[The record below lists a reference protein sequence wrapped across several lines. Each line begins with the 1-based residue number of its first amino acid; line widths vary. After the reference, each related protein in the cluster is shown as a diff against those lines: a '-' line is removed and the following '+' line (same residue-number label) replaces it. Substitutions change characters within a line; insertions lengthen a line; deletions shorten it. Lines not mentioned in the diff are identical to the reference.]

1 MQAELQGQIQI
12 ELPDQSNIVKNVL
25 NNKLIRI
32 ILAALFFLFIY
43 KIVYHI
49 FIFFSFD
56 DNLIK
61 MYMGWIGVFILL
73 ISILPQ
79 KRYSFVIKN

>member
-1 MQAELQGQIQI
+1 MQAELQAQ
-12 ELPDQSNIVKNVL
+12 ELSGRSNIIKDLL

-49 FIFFSFD
+49 FTFFSFD

>member
-1 MQAELQGQIQI
+1 MQTEGQM
-12 ELPDQSNIVKNVL
+12 EMSGQSNITKRVL

-32 ILAALFFLFIY
+32 ILALLFFLFIY
-43 KIVYHI
+43 KIVYQI
-49 FIFFSFD
+49 FTFFALD

-61 MYMGWIGVFILL
+61 MYMGWVCVFILL

-79 KRYSFVIKN
+79 KRYSFYN

>member
-1 MQAELQGQIQI
+1 MQAESNQTPG
-12 ELPDQSNIVKNVL
+12 QSNIIKKFL

-32 ILAALFFLFIY
+32 VLALLFFLFIY

-49 FIFFSFD
+49 FTFFSFD
-56 DNLIK
+56 ENLIK
-61 MYMGWIGVFILL
+61 MYMAWIGFFILL

-79 KRYSFVIKN
+79 KRYSFVIKKLI

>member
-1 MQAELQGQIQI
+1 MQTESQIQI
-12 ELPDQSNIVKNVL
+12 QIPGQTSIIKDIL

-32 ILAALFFLFIY
+32 VLAALFFLFIY
-43 KIVYHI
+43 KIVYNI

-56 DNLIK
+56 ESLIK
-61 MYMGWIGVFILL
+61 MYMGWLGVFILL

-79 KRYSFVIKN
+79 KRYSFTIKN

>member
-1 MQAELQGQIQI
+1 MQAELQGQ
-12 ELPDQSNIVKNVL
+12 ELPGRSNIIKDIL

-32 ILAALFFLFIY
+32 VLAALFFLFIY

-49 FIFFSFD
+49 FTFFSFD
-56 DNLIK
+56 ENLIK
-61 MYMGWIGVFILL
+61 MYMAWIAVFILL

>member
-1 MQAELQGQIQI
+1 MQTEGQIEI
-12 ELPDQSNIVKNVL
+12 GRSNIIKHVL

-32 ILAALFFLFIY
+32 ILALLFFLFIY
-43 KIVYHI
+43 KIVYQI
-49 FIFFSFD
+49 FTFFALD

-61 MYMGWIGVFILL
+61 MYMGWLGVFIIL

-79 KRYSFVIKN
+79 KRYSFTFKN

>member
-1 MQAELQGQIQI
+1 MQAETSIQI
-12 ELPDQSNIVKNVL
+12 PGRSNIINDLL

-32 ILAALFFLFIY
+32 ILASLFFLFIY

-49 FIFFSFD
+49 FTFFSFD
-56 DNLIK
+56 ENLIK
-61 MYMGWIGVFILL
+61 MYMAWIGLFILL

-79 KRYSFVIKN
+79 KRYSFIIKN

>member
-1 MQAELQGQIQI
+1 MQAESSNQI
-12 ELPDQSNIVKNVL
+12 PGRSNIINDLL

-32 ILAALFFLFIY
+32 ILASLFFLFIY

-49 FIFFSFD
+49 FTFFSFD
-56 DNLIK
+56 ENLIK
-61 MYMGWIGVFILL
+61 MYMAWIGLFILL

-79 KRYSFVIKN
+79 KRYSFIIKN

>member
-1 MQAELQGQIQI
+1 MQTDVQI
-12 ELPDQSNIVKNVL
+12 EIPGQTNIIKNL
-25 NNKLIRI
+25 FNNKLVRI
-32 ILAALFFLFIY
+32 ILALLFFLFIY

-49 FIFFSFD
+49 FTFFSFD

-73 ISILPQ
+73 VSILPQ
-79 KRYSFVIKN
+79 KRYSFYN

>member
-1 MQAELQGQIQI
+1 MQTEGQI
-12 ELPDQSNIVKNVL
+12 EMSGRSNIIKHVL

-32 ILAALFFLFIY
+32 ILALLFFLFIY
-43 KIVYHI
+43 KIVYQI
-49 FIFFSFD
+49 FTFFALD

-61 MYMGWIGVFILL
+61 MYMGWLGVFIIL

-79 KRYSFVIKN
+79 KRYSFTFKKLI

>member
-1 MQAELQGQIQI
+1 MQTESQI
-12 ELPDQSNIVKNVL
+12 EIPGQSNIIKHL
-25 NNKLIRI
+25 FNNKLVRI
-32 ILAALFFLFIY
+32 ILALLFFLFIY

-49 FIFFSFD
+49 FTFFSFD

-73 ISILPQ
+73 VSILPQ
-79 KRYSFVIKN
+79 KRYSFYN

>member
-1 MQAELQGQIQI
+1 MQAELQAQ
-12 ELPDQSNIVKNVL
+12 ELSGQSNIIKKLL

-49 FIFFSFD
+49 FTFFSFD
-56 DNLIK
+56 ENLIK

-79 KRYSFVIKN
+79 NRYSFVIKN

>member
-1 MQAELQGQIQI
+1 MQTEGQIEIPGQT
-12 ELPDQSNIVKNVL
+12 NIINHL
-25 NNKLIRI
+25 FNNKLVRI
-32 ILAALFFLFIY
+32 ILALLFFLFIY

-49 FIFFSFD
+49 FTFFAFD

-79 KRYSFVIKN
+79 KRYSYIIKN

>member
-1 MQAELQGQIQI
+1 MQAGQIEI
-12 ELPDQSNIVKNVL
+12 PGERNIIKNVL
-25 NNKLIRI
+25 NNKFIRL
-32 ILAALFFLFIY
+32 ILALLFFLFVY

-49 FIFFSFD
+49 FIFFAFD

>member
-1 MQAELQGQIQI
+1 MQAEIQGHEI
-12 ELPDQSNIVKNVL
+12 PGRSNIITQL
-25 NNKLIRI
+25 FNNKLVRI

-43 KIVYHI
+43 KIVYHM
-49 FIFFSFD
+49 FTFFSFD
-56 DNLIK
+56 ENLIK

-79 KRYSFVIKN
+79 NRYSFIIKN